1 MLTNHD
7 YIVDKEH
14 KFGLVHFDYIDE
26 NRLVNHQRTAFLVF
40 RIEIWFDRNNYSFR
54 RGFMIP
60 ENSKYAMEH
69 CEALLTDDIT
79 LSLNEA
85 LFLLLGLDVL
95 ALALPQFTKMDLINY
110 NKSLDNSNTIEDIFI
125 NTAEFNELIRGN
137 LINNRIKSKEL
148 VNLGNECGFFG
159 NIDNQKTFLNTAK
172 EIQSSN
178 EHARKPETVKKQ
190 NLITDKAEELLKDNP
205 RLKKEA
211 LADYISDWIKK
222 THKIPLE
229 PRTIEREYLKNY
241 QALKL
246 KTQEK

>member
-69 CEALLTDDIT
+69 CEALLIDDIT

-159 NIDNQKTFLNTAK
+159 NIDNQKTLLNTAK